1 VFRIIPFIPRFLLY
15 SCASR
20 RELHPGGWRNGLC
33 ASEVL
38 DQEVEPMKSRAWAGG
53 GVIVI
58 AGLMATL
65 GGCRNRTESVNARTN
80 STQTASAATSP
91 DAAIVKTVS
100 RPDDEY
106 DYPLRVEKRERYKL
120 APGARVE
127 IERFWGLI
135 EIEPV
140 EGEEA
145 DFYLVR
151 SAREEKD
158 FRERRVEV
166 EHKADYLKLR
176 MERERRSV
184 MFQIFSDSG
193 GEKHRLVLRLPRRVN
208 LSLDSVGGRIRLGEF
223 DGSLKLNGI
232 NGRIEAA
239 RASEFTEIDGV
250 HGNVRLL
257 VNDLKGRGV
266 KIDGVNGRIDVQC
279 GPALNA
285 DVEVD
290 GVNGRVITD
299 VSAFAGERRRGGVE
313 GKIGKGG
320 ARIEISGV
328 NGGVRF
334 GPVES
339 EPTDRGIERKEV
351 SAKIVKT
358 IGGNPA
364 NSNKDAAK
372 VEKPN

>member
-1 VFRIIPFIPRFLLY
+1 
-15 SCASR
+15 
-20 RELHPGGWRNGLC
+20 
-33 ASEVL
+33 
-38 DQEVEPMKSRAWAGG
+38 MKSRAWAGG

-58 AGLMATL
+58 AGLMATGL

-80 STQTASAATSP
+80 STETASAAPSP
-91 DAAIVKTVS
+91 DAAMVKTVS

-106 DYPLRVEKRERYKL
+106 DYPLRVEKHERYKL

-127 IERFWGLI
+127 VQRFWGLI

-140 EGEEA
+140 EGDEA

-151 SAREEKD
+151 SAREEKV
-158 FRERRVEV
+158 FREHRVEV
-166 EHKADYLKLR
+166 EHKADYLNLR

-184 MFQIFSDSG
+184 MFQIFSDHG
-193 GEKHRLVLRLPRRVN
+193 GERQRLVLRLPRLVN
-208 LSLDSVGGRIRLGEF
+208 LSLDGVGGKVRVGEF
-223 DGSLKLNGI
+223 EGSLKLDGI

-239 RASEFTEIDGV
+239 RASEFTEIDGAN
-250 HGNVRLL
+250 GNVRLL

-266 KIDGVNGRIDVQC
+266 KVGGVNGRIDVQC

-299 VSAFAGERRRGGVE
+299 VSSFAGERRRGGVE

-320 ARIEISGV
+320 SRIEISGV
-328 NGGVRF
+328 NGPVRF
-334 GPVES
+334 AP
-339 EPTDRGIERKEV
+339 IEAA
-351 SAKIVKT
+351 S
-358 IGGNPA
+358 PA
-364 NSNKDAAK
+364 NNADSKPASNQAGTGSSARVVVKKTNADEARDAKRAARSASVK
-372 VEKPN
+372 

>member
-1 VFRIIPFIPRFLLY
+1 
-15 SCASR
+15 
-20 RELHPGGWRNGLC
+20 
-33 ASEVL
+33 
-38 DQEVEPMKSRAWAGG
+38 MKSRAWAGG
-53 GVIVI
+53 GIIII
-58 AGLMATL
+58 ASLMVTGL
-65 GGCRNRTESVNARTN
+65 GGCRNRSESVNARTN
-80 STQTASAATSP
+80 STETASVSP
-91 DAAIVKTVS
+91 ASEAAIVKTVS

-106 DYPLRVEKRERYKL
+106 DYPLRIEKHERYKL
-120 APGARVE
+120 TAGARVE
-127 IERFWGLI
+127 VERFWGLI

-140 EGEEA
+140 EGDEA
-145 DFYLVR
+145 DLYLVR

-158 FRERRVEV
+158 FRERRVVV
-166 EHKADYLKLR
+166 EHTPDYLKLR

-184 MFQIFSDSG
+184 MFQIFSDNG
-193 GEKHRLVLRLPRRVN
+193 GEKQRLVLRLPRRVK
-208 LSLDSVGGRIRLGEF
+208 LSLDGVGGRIRVGEF
-223 DGSLKLNGI
+223 DGSLKLDGI

-299 VSAFAGERRRGGVE
+299 VSAFSGERRRGGVE

-320 ARIEISGV
+320 SRIVISGV

-339 EPTDRGIERKEV
+339 EPTAESKEKKEV
-351 SAKIVKT
+351 SAKLVKT

-364 NSNKDAAK
+364 ASNKGAAK